1 MKKKERNELTAES
14 RLKNDEIQNLKTK
27 INKNIETLQLYESYM
42 KFLMEVADKNV
53 KEKFEQER
61 ERRRRAKAEAEV
73 QEQRWGSKG
82 RGGSKDKNQLNPH
95 GQQNQMLESRGGA

>member
-14 RLKNDEIQNLKTK
+14 RFKNDEIQNLKTK

-61 ERRRRAKAEAEV
+61 ERRRKAKADAET
-73 QEQRWGSKG
+73 
-82 RGGSKDKNQLNPH
+82 
-95 GQQNQMLESRGGA
+95 

>member
-1 MKKKERNELTAES
+1 MELERKKKERNELTAES

-27 INKNIETLQLYESYM
+27 ISKNIETLQLYESYM

-61 ERRRRAKAEAEV
+61 ERRRKSKAETELS
-73 QEQRWGSKG
+73 EQRWGK
-82 RGGSKDKNQLNPH
+82 
-95 GQQNQMLESRGGA
+95 

>member
-14 RLKNDEIQNLKTK
+14 RFKNDEIQNLKTK

-61 ERRRRAKAEAEV
+61 ERRRKAKAEAET
-73 QEQRWGSKG
+73 
-82 RGGSKDKNQLNPH
+82 
-95 GQQNQMLESRGGA
+95 